1 MSRSNDRSEKNEA
14 VREKKTVLF
23 VCFFNSVRSPIAEGL
38 LRDRCGDRY
47 TVFSAGV
54 APTRLNPHTI
64 KVMQETG
71 IDISS
76 HIPTSIYQY
85 RTTDFDYVVSLC
97 DIARPIVDGM
107 LSPKNKGFHKGFV
120 SPSEIGRD
128 PEEIVED
135 FRNLK
140 NEIDTY
146 LSEIFPECPQR
157 NQK

>member
-1 MSRSNDRSEKNEA
+1 MSEKDGA
-14 VREKKTVLF
+14 VREKETVLF

-47 TVFSAGV
+47 MVYSAGV
-54 APTRLNPHTI
+54 APTRLNPHAT

-76 HIPTSIYQY
+76 HVPASIYQY
-85 RTTDFDYVVSLC
+85 RTTNFDYVVSLC
-97 DIARPIVDGM
+97 DVARPVAEGV

-128 PEEIVED
+128 RGEIVED
-135 FRNLK
+135 FRNLRS
-140 NEIDTY
+140 EIDTY
-146 LSEIFPECPQR
+146 LSEIFPDCPQR
-157 NQK
+157 KLK